1 MTTLATRRADGSA
14 AQGSVVRCAA
24 TLYVKNLPDE
34 LHAALRERAA
44 REGLTLSDYVTRLV
58 RRDLRRPALNQ
69 WLDGVAA
76 QPVRAEVDVIALL
89 DQVRDQL

>member
-1 MTTLATRRADGSA
+1 
-14 AQGSVVRCAA
+14 
-24 TLYVKNLPDE
+24 
-34 LHAALRERAA
+34 LRERAA